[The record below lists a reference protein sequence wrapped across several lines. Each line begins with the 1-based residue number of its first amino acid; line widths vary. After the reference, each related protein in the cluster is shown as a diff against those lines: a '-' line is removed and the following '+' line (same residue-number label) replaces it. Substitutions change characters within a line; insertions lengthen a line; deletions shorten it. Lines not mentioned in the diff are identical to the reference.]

1 MEKGQAYIVAGT
13 DPEPETSDADDDGVA
28 ETVSPMLKLPDVA
41 NTSLMLL
48 KKWYISC
55 YAYFKSIPQ
64 QTDVM
69 LTATRVYPDLERI
82 D

>member
-48 KKWYISC
+48 KNGILVMMIISKV
-55 YAYFKSIPQ
+55 FLNK
-64 QTDVM
+64 
-69 LTATRVYPDLERI
+69 LTLC
-82 D
+82 